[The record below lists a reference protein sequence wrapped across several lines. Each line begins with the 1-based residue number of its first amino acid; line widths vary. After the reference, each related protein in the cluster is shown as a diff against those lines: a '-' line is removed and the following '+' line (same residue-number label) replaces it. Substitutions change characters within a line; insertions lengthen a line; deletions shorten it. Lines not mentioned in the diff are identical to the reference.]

1 MSDQSIELSVDQDI
15 AKGRYSNMFV
25 VSSNEHEMTV
35 DFIYRNYQNAILQ
48 SRIVLHPQKAMELLQ
63 LLQQQFTESEVA
75 ENEEEKVN

>member
-1 MSDQSIELSVDQDI
+1 MSEESIELSVDQDI

-48 SRIVLHPQKAMELLQ
+48 SRIVLNPQKALELLQ
-63 LLQQQFTESEVA
+63 LLQQQFTNSEG
-75 ENEEEKVN
+75 EEGEVN